1 MARMCRPLACLAAAI
16 FVIARFAAAEPV
28 DLELALAADG
38 SGSIDTEEL
47 QLQRDGYADA
57 IGHPAVLRAIRSG
70 QIGAIAVSYIEWG
83 GPASQHTIVDWAVIR
98 DAQSA
103 EAFAERLRDRP
114 RQAIGY
120 NSISNVLYYAA
131 GKILSN
137 AHEGTR
143 KVIDLSGDGPQI
155 GGRPL
160 AVVRAETIAAGI
172 TINAIA
178 IKSPGGAISGPGG
191 MPLPE
196 HYRRDVIG
204 GPGAFMMVA
213 EDRRH
218 FREAILQKM
227 LLEIAWALP
236 SPARLAAAGAL
247 PAAPK

>member
-1 MARMCRPLACLAAAI
+1 MRPPFPCVLLALSLLAGT
-16 FVIARFAAAEPV
+16 VSAEPV

-38 SGSIDTEEL
+38 SGSIDAEEL

-57 IGHPAVLRAIRSG
+57 ISHPAVLQAISSG
-70 QIGAIAVSYIEWG
+70 QIGAIAVTYIEWG
-83 GPASQHTIVDWAVIR
+83 GPASQHTVVDWAVIR
-98 DAQSA
+98 DAKSA
-103 EAFAERLRDRP
+103 EAFAQRLRETP

-120 NSISNVLYYAA
+120 NSISNALHYAA
-131 GKILSN
+131 EKILTN
-137 AHEGTR
+137 QHEGTR

-160 AVVRAETIAAGI
+160 PPVRAEIVASGI
-172 TINAIA
+172 TINALA
-178 IKSPGGAISGPGG
+178 IKSPGGGVGGPGG
-191 MPLPE
+191 MPLTE

-247 PAAPK
+247 PPPAK